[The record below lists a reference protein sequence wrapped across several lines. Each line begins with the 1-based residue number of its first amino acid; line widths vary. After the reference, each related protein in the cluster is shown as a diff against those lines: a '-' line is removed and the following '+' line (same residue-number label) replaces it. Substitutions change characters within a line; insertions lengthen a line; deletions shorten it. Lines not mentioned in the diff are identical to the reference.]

1 MTKRRQTMSEEA
13 FRVIVVV
20 LLVMSNLNTFL
31 IWGTLTLVNKNTEWG
46 RYILPA
52 QLFNLGGK
60 DNGKENTER

>member
-1 MTKRRQTMSEEA
+1 MSEEA

-31 IWGTLTLVNKNTEWG
+31 IWGMVSVVNKNTEWG

-52 QLFNLGGK
+52 QLLNLGGNE
-60 DNGKENTER
+60 NGKDTERKSN